1 MIDLYYAP
9 TPNGWKISIMLEECE
24 IDYNVIPVNLGT
36 GDQFKP
42 EFLKISPNNRMPVI
56 VDHDNI
62 IDEEPLSIFES
73 GAILMYLGE
82 KTGKF
87 FPTQSPE
94 KEKVLEWL
102 FWQVGGLG
110 PMAGQVSH
118 FVNYA
123 TNFPGDH
130 SYSEKRYKNE
140 YDRLLGVMNTV
151 LEQREYLAGDYSI
164 ADMASF
170 PWITA
175 YKRYEV
181 DLDLF
186 VNVRRWFDSIK
197 SRPAG
202 RKGIDVGKE
211 NRSVGKGITKEGLK
225 TMGSQASKSIA
236 EIVPEK
242 SWRAPICRA
251 CETHFLRIWLWQVQV
266 VGKMFP
272 VPQDVPNNKTPLLW
286 R

>member
-9 TPNGWKISIMLEECE
+9 TPNGWKISIMLEEAE
-24 IDYNVIPVNLGT
+24 IEYNVIPVNLGA

-56 VDHDNI
+56 VDHDGPQG
-62 IDEEPLSIFES
+62 EEVSVFES

-82 KTGKF
+82 KSGKF
-87 FPTQSPE
+87 FPQSDRE
-94 KEKVLEWL
+94 RIRVLEWL
-102 FWQVGGLG
+102 FWQIGGLG

-123 TNFPGDH
+123 PNFPGDH

-140 YDRLLGVMNTV
+140 YDRLLGVMDMV
-151 LEQREYLAGDYSI
+151 LEERDYLAGDYSI

-181 DLDLF
+181 NLDTF
-186 VNVRRWFDSIK
+186 KNVR
-197 SRPAG
+197 
-202 RKGIDVGKE
+202 KGMDVGKE
-211 NRSVGKGITKEGLK
+211 NRNFGKGITKESLK
-225 TMGSQASKSIA
+225 TMFGQDSKSIKEEA
-236 EIVPEK
+236 K
-242 SWRAPICRA
+242 KK
-251 CETHFLRIWLWQVQV
+251 L
-266 VGKMFP
+266 K
-272 VPQDVPNNKTPLLW
+272 D
-286 R
+286 

>member
-9 TPNGWKISIMLEECE
+9 TPNGWKISIMMEEAE
-24 IDYNVIPVNLGT
+24 LPYKVIPVNLGA
-36 GDQFKP
+36 GDQFRP

-56 VDHDNI
+56 VDTDGPQGEQI
-62 IDEEPLSIFES
+62 SVFES

-87 FPTQSPE
+87 FPQTD
-94 KEKVLEWL
+94 KERIKVIEWL
-102 FWQVGGLG
+102 FWQIGGLG

-123 TNFPGDH
+123 PNFPGDH

-140 YDRLLGVMNTV
+140 YDRLLGVMDMV
-151 LEQREYLAGDYSI
+151 LEEREFLAGEYSI

-181 DLDLF
+181 DLDSF
-186 VNVRRWFDSIK
+186 KNVRRWFDEIK
-197 SRPAG
+197 SRPAV
-202 RKGIDVGKE
+202 RKGMDVGKE
-211 NRSVGKGITKEGLK
+211 NRNFGKGISKESLK
-225 TMGSQASKSIA
+225 TMFGQDSKSIKKEA
-236 EIVPEK
+236 EK
-242 SWRAPICRA
+242 K
-251 CETHFLRIWLWQVQV
+251 L
-266 VGKMFP
+266 K
-272 VPQDVPNNKTPLLW
+272 K
-286 R
+286 

>member
-9 TPNGWKISIMLEECE
+9 TPNGWKISIMLEEAE
-24 IDYNVIPVNLGT
+24 LPYKVIPVNLGA
-36 GDQFKP
+36 GDQFRP

-56 VDHDNI
+56 VDTDGPQGEQI
-62 IDEEPLSIFES
+62 SVFES

-87 FPTQSPE
+87 FPQTD
-94 KEKVLEWL
+94 KERIKVIEWL
-102 FWQVGGLG
+102 FWQIGGLG

-123 TNFPGDH
+123 PNFPGDH

-140 YDRLLGVMNTV
+140 YDRLLGVMDMV
-151 LEQREYLAGDYSI
+151 LEEREFLAGEYSI

-181 DLDLF
+181 DLDSF
-186 VNVRRWFDSIK
+186 TNVRRWFDELK
-197 SRPAG
+197 SRPAV
-202 RKGIDVGKE
+202 RKGIEVGKE
-211 NRSVGKGITKEGLK
+211 SRNFGKGITKEGLK
-225 TMGSQASKSIA
+225 TMFGQDAKSIA
-236 EIVPEK
+236 EMAEDK
-242 SWRAPICRA
+242 
-251 CETHFLRIWLWQVQV
+251 
-266 VGKMFP
+266 K
-272 VPQDVPNNKTPLLW
+272 
-286 R
+286 

>member
-9 TPNGWKISIMLEECE
+9 TPTGWKISIMLEECNLP
-24 IDYNVIPVNLGT
+24 YNVIPVNLGK

-42 EFLKISPNNRMPVI
+42 DFLKISPNNRMPAI
-56 VDHDNI
+56 VDHENLT
-62 IDEEPLSIFES
+62 DEGPLSIFES

-87 FPTQSPE
+87 FPQESPS

-123 TNFPGDH
+123 PNFPGDH
-130 SYSEKRYKNE
+130 SYSEKRYKDE
-140 YDRLLGVMNTV
+140 YDRLLGVMDNV
-151 LEQREYLAGDYSI
+151 LEDKEFLAGDYSI

-181 DLDLF
+181 DLDSF
-186 VNVRRWFDSIK
+186 SNVRRWFDNIK
-197 SRPAG
+197 SRPAV
-202 RKGIDVGKE
+202 RKGIEVGKE
-211 NRSVGKGITKEGLK
+211 NRNFGKGITKEALK
-225 TMGSQASKSIA
+225 TMFGQNSKNISDMA
-236 EIVPEK
+236 KEK
-242 SWRAPICRA
+242 K
-251 CETHFLRIWLWQVQV
+251 E
-266 VGKMFP
+266 
-272 VPQDVPNNKTPLLW
+272 
-286 R
+286 